1 MGKYILKRLGMAIVT
16 LWAIITITFI
26 LMHSVP
32 GNPFANENKNI
43 PEAVYEN
50 LMRKYGL
57 DKPYSEQYVIYLKN
71 IGRGNF
77 GESMKS
83 NVETVNEM
91 IARGFPVSARL
102 GGAQALLI
110 ALIFGPALGGA
121 IAALHQNKASDYI
134 AMIVSII
141 GGVSVPSFVMGSFF

>member
-1 MGKYILKRLGMAIVT
+1 MAIVT

-43 PEAVYEN
+43 PDVVYQN

-71 IGRGNF
+71 IGRGEIL
-77 GESMKS
+77 ESLWSLMLKH
-83 NVETVNEM
+83 VNEM

-102 GGAQALLI
+102 GAQALLI
-110 ALIFGPALGGA
+110 ALIFGPALGA

-134 AMIVSII
+134 AW
-141 GGVSVPSFVMGSFF
+141 